1 MSLLDRL
8 AERLFGS
15 AIERQV
21 QARLAA
27 VTVRIDDSRG
37 WEQVNKPGPH
47 DRGWSARLDDLDD
60 AFEAWTKNFLV
71 RRVVT
76 LCRSYVIGNGITLTS
91 SRQQVDTFV
100 KRFWDHPQNRMARRL
115 APMLNELVRAG
126 EIFPTLHTNRADGI
140 SYIRFVPASLIREIK
155 TAENDY
161 EVELEYGQRQ
171 TKTTELKWWVGPG
184 HKQAYRKVRGGSGG
198 KLQPLML
205 HFAINREIG
214 CTRGEGD
221 LGPLLP
227 WAKRYT
233 AWLEDRVR
241 LNRVR
246 TRQGILEVKIMDD
259 AVVEEKRSQLTRQNP
274 LESGIYVHGPGEE
287 VLMHSLSIGADDAAA
302 DGEALRLANAT
313 AANVGLHYLGEGG
326 AVNYATAK
334 EMGEPTARFYTE
346 RQTDFCNILQDLT
359 AAAYHRYCSMGF
371 AAWPEDQDLQLTPA
385 VSEVA
390 RADNESL
397 ARSANLVVR
406 ALTEMARAGWIDD
419 KTAASLAFKFAGEP
433 LGEEELLAIL
443 TQAEIEQPEEIPDPV
458 PTTAPGGN
466 GGGS

>member
-1 MSLLDRL
+1 MSVLDQVV
-8 AERLFGS
+8 ERLFGP

-21 QARLAA
+21 QARLAS
-27 VTVRIDDSRG
+27 VTVRIDDRPG
-37 WEQVNKPGPH
+37 WEQANKPGPQ
-47 DRGWSARLDDLDD
+47 DRSWSERLDDLDD
-60 AFEAWTKNFLV
+60 AFEAWVKNFLV

-76 LCRSYVIGNGITLTS
+76 LCRSYVIGDGITLTS
-91 SRQQVDTFV
+91 SQPDVDTFV
-100 KRFWDHPQNRMARRL
+100 KRFWTHPQNRMSRRL

-126 EIFPTLHTNRADGI
+126 EIFPTLHTNRADGT
-140 SYIRFVPASLIREIK
+140 SYIRFIPASQIREIK
-155 TAENDY
+155 TAKNDY

-171 TKTTELKWWVGPG
+171 THTAELKWWVGPG
-184 HKQAYRKVRGGSGG
+184 HRQAYRKVRGGSGG

-205 HFAINREIG
+205 HFCVNREIG

-246 TRQGILEVKIMDD
+246 TRQGILDVQIADD
-259 AVVEEKRSQLTRQNP
+259 AVVEEKRQQLTRQNP
-274 LESGIYVHGPGEE
+274 LESGIYVHGPGET
-287 VLMHSLSIGADDAAA
+287 VLMHSLSIGADEASA

-346 RQTDFCNILQDLT
+346 RQSDFCDILQDLT

-371 AAWPEDQDLQLTPA
+371 ADWPEDDELELSVS

-406 ALTEMARAGWIDD
+406 ALTDMARAGWIDD
-419 KTAASLAFKFAGEP
+419 KTAAGLAFKFAGEP
-433 LGEEELLAIL
+433 LGEEEIAAIL
-443 TQAEIEQPEEIPDPV
+443 TQAETEQPEPLPEPAPV
-458 PTTAPGGN
+458 AAPSGN
-466 GGGS
+466 GGTS